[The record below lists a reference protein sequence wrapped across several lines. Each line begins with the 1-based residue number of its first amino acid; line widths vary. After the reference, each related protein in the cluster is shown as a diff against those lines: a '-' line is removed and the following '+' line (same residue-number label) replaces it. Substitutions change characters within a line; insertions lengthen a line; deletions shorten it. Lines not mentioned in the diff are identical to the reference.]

1 LAFLFIFRKWDAI
14 SDKFDI
20 LNSAIGKVI
29 IMTETPDSTPSPRS
43 RSRLRTAI
51 PWFFIIATV
60 ALIQIPQLKTA
71 SVPKD
76 YAQDLSLQLLG
87 KYIVGIRYL
96 LGQNPAFSNSIETMK
111 QPLQRYKDTQSR
123 LLIVPIM
130 AELSGREA
138 AIKAL
143 EQITPNPDDNNV
155 KRDAPLF
162 LQLYRDGES
171 SLSPQQHQSIKDYG
185 WLGQLALSQGD
196 PDTSPERKA
205 ILHSALRTFFL
216 IVLCFIVMLGAL
228 IAGIIV
234 LTVAIVLWTKGRLRR
249 RLVMPNN
256 PQISLLQGFA
266 IYLTGFGALP
276 LLLHRLMPGSRP
288 GAIVLA
294 VLAVIAGALWP
305 RFCGS
310 NWKDYRA
317 SIGWQRGRGF
327 FREIGAG
334 IVGYIAGLPLL
345 FIASIFVA
353 MISRYAGKMPMH
365 PIDYE
370 INRGPLHMLFWTL
383 MACVWAPIVEETFF
397 RGVLFGYLRRR
408 LPWALSGI
416 LVALVFAAIHPQGLI
431 GIPLLAAI
439 GFTLSAIREWRGSLI
454 ASMSAHALNN
464 AFAVLVL
471 IFILG

>member
-1 LAFLFIFRKWDAI
+1 
-14 SDKFDI
+14 
-20 LNSAIGKVI
+20 
-29 IMTETPDSTPSPRS
+29 M
-43 RSRLRTAI
+43 
-51 PWFFIIATV
+51 ATV
-60 ALIQIPQLKTA
+60 ALIQIPQLQTA
-71 SVPKD
+71 RVPQD
-76 YAQDLSLQLLG
+76 YAQDLSLQLMG
-87 KYIVGIRYL
+87 KYIIGIRYL
-96 LGQNPAFSNSIETMK
+96 LGRNPAFNNSIETMK
-111 QPLQRYKDTQSR
+111 QPLQKYKDTQSR
-123 LLIVPIM
+123 LLIVPIT

-138 AIKAL
+138 AIKEL
-143 EQITPNPDDNNV
+143 EQITPTPDDNNV

-185 WLGQLALSQGD
+185 WLGQLALSQGE

-205 ILHSALRTFFL
+205 ILHSALRTLFL
-216 IVLCFIVMLGAL
+216 LVLFSIGTLAAL

-234 LTVAIVLWTKGRLRR
+234 LTVAILLYAKGRLRR
-249 RLVMPNN
+249 RLVMPEN
-256 PQISLLQGFA
+256 PEISLLQGFA

-276 LLLHRLMPGSRP
+276 LLIHRLMPGSRL
-288 GAIVLA
+288 GALVPAI
-294 VLAVIAGALWP
+294 LAVIVGALWP

-317 SIGWQRGRGF
+317 AIGWHRGRGV
-327 FREIGAG
+327 FREVGAG
-334 IVGYIAGLPLL
+334 IAGYIAGLPLL
-345 FIASIFVA
+345 FIATVFVA
-353 MISRYAGKMPMH
+353 MLSRYAGKMPVH
-365 PIDYE
+365 PMDYE
-370 INRGPLHMLFWTL
+370 INRGPLHMLFWTF

-416 LVALVFAAIHPQGLI
+416 LVALVFAAIHPQGWI
-431 GIPLLAAI
+431 GIPVLAAI

-471 IFILG
+471 IFIL